1 MSTVPT
7 ITFSRHEGRIFATLD
22 TRPPVTLEAR
32 RLADG
37 RLELDPVSGVD
48 AAVSANL
55 DLDWAA
61 LTRRVDEYET
71 ALVAARAAG
80 HPTAYESRP

>member
-1 MSTVPT
+1 MSIVPE

-22 TRPPVTLEAR
+22 IQPPVTLEAR
-32 RLADG
+32 RLPDG
-37 RLELDPVSGVD
+37 GLELDPVSAVD
-48 AAVSANL
+48 AAVSADL

-71 ALVAARAAG
+71 ALAAARAAG
-80 HPTAYESRP
+80 HPTAYEQQR